1 MCVAS
6 KLKTNNNM
14 KENLFTGTRG
24 LYEAP
29 DCTSVKIKTDGMLC
43 QSLDYCNI
51 NDWSYDEEEL

>member
-14 KENLFTGTRG
+14 KENQTTCVRG

>member
-1 MCVAS
+1 
-6 KLKTNNNM
+6 M
-14 KENLFTGTRG
+14 KENQTTCVRG

-51 NDWSYDEEEL
+51 PDWEYDDDDTL